1 MHGVSGIMRRVIA
14 SLFDFILVLDA
25 CIGIVS
31 GNGTVFDY
39 LVLGINGFV
48 LLLICSHW
56 QSKIKQKNKSIL
68 SGNDQ
73 QNEKK

>member
-31 GNGTVFDY
+31 GTGTVFDY

-48 LLLICSHW
+48 LLLICAHW
-56 QSKIKQKNKSIL
+56 RSKIKQKNKPIL